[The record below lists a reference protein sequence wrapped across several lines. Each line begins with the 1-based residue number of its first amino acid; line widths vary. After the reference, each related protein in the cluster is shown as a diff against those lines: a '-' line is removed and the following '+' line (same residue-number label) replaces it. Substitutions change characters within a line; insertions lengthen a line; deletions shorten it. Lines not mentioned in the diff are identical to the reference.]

1 MNKMNVLV
9 TGCGGDIGQSIGKI
23 LGELAEVEHVFGID
37 ISDKHAGK
45 FIYKH
50 FELGPPVKAAHY
62 LDYLKDQIRA
72 KQIDLVIPIAEPEL
86 RFYSHHAI
94 EKETLGVP
102 ILKANRASMQVG
114 FDKLLTADFLQ
125 QTGLPYPKTVVAT
138 QVQGIGEYPM
148 ILKSRTGSGSKDIA
162 KIANPGQ
169 LERHL
174 DGIDK
179 DQYILQEYIDGAEGE
194 FTCGLFRSQAGEV
207 RSIQFKRE
215 LMGGFSGYGEKTAL
229 PEIEELLHRLA
240 MALDLEGAINVQLR
254 LREGVPYVFEINPRF
269 SSTVY
274 FRHLFGF
281 RDVEWSIADAMGRTL
296 PPYHAAEKLS
306 KFYKGFNEFVE

>member
-1 MNKMNVLV
+1 MNVLV

-23 LGELAEVEHVFGID
+23 LAELDEVGNTFGID
-37 ISDKHAGK
+37 INDRHAGK
-45 FIYKH
+45 FIYNH

-62 LDYLKDQIRA
+62 LDYIKDQIHT
-72 KQIDLVIPIAEPEL
+72 KQIDLVIPVAEPEL
-86 RFYSHHAI
+86 RFYSHRAI

-102 ILKANRASMQVG
+102 ILKANLKSMQVG

-125 QTGLPYPKTVVAT
+125 QTGLPYPKTVTAT
-138 QVQGIGEYPM
+138 QAQGIGEYPV
-148 ILKSRTGSGSKDIA
+148 ILKSRTGSGSKDVV
-162 KIANPGQ
+162 KIANPKQ
-169 LERHL
+169 LELHL
-174 DGIDK
+174 DCIDK
-179 DQYILQEYIDGAEGE
+179 DEYILQEYIDDVEGE
-194 FTCGLFRSQAGEV
+194 FTCGLFRSKQGEV

-215 LMGGFSGYGEKTAL
+215 MMGSASGYGEKTAL
-229 PEIEELLHRLA
+229 PEIEELLQQLA
-240 MALDLEGAINVQLR
+240 VALDLEGSINVQLR

-296 PPYHAAEKLS
+296 PPYRAAEKLS
-306 KFYKGFNEFVE
+306 KFYKGFHEFVD